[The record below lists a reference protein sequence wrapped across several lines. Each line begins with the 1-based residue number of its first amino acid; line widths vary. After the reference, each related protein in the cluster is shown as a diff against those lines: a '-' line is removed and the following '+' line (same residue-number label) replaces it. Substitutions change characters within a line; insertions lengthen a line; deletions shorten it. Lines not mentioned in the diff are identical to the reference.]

1 VNEKTKKKFLITNS
15 LDEVCKELGWN
26 KDEVEE
32 VRFSGNKI
40 DEDVCAIL
48 FSNRSWMGASVTTV
62 LPWYLFQF
70 FFSAA
75 ELLNSCT
82 NMKKQATLS
91 FMS

>member
-32 VRFSGNKI
+32 VRFSGNMM
-40 DEDVCAIL
+40 DNVVCVIL
-48 FSNRSWMGASVTTV
+48 FPNWSRMGTSVTTV
-62 LPWYLFQF
+62 LPWYFPPF
-70 FFSAA
+70 VFSAA
-75 ELLNSCT
+75 ELPNSCT
-82 NMKKQATLS
+82 NMKRQATLS